1 MSRIRPFPFRRPLA
15 PALGVLLLVAACG
28 FEPLY
33 APRGGVPQAMHSV
46 QIANIPD
53 RSGQILRNHL
63 RNEMNPR
70 GTPGNP
76 AYRLDVS
83 LLERRE
89 DLGLRRDDVRTR
101 TNLIV
106 SADFRLVSMADGK
119 TVLAGSTRTI
129 SGFDILVNDYA
140 TIVSERDA
148 REQALIEIGN
158 DIRTR
163 VALYFKRTDA
173 GG

>member
-1 MSRIRPFPFRRPLA
+1 MAHHRTLA
-15 PALGVLLLVAACG
+15 VVLALLVAGCG

-33 APRGGVPQAMHSV
+33 APRGGVPAAIQTV
-46 QIANIPD
+46 QISNIPD
-53 RSGQILRNHL
+53 RSGQYLRNYL
-63 RNEMNPR
+63 RDELNPY

-76 AYRLDVS
+76 AYRLDVN

-89 DLGLRRDDVRTR
+89 DLGLRRDDIRTR

-106 SADFRLVSMADGK
+106 SADFRLVSMSDGK
-119 TVLAGSTRTI
+119 TVLTGKSQTLQ
-129 SGFDILVNDYA
+129 GFDLLVNDFS

-148 REQALIEIGN
+148 REQALREIGN

-163 VALYFKRTDA
+163 VAIYFKRPSA
-173 GG
+173 GR